1 MKRFKKVYIEI
12 TNVCN
17 LRCNFC
23 PITKRTPKF
32 MSLEDFSSVL
42 NKVKDFTDYIYLHL
56 KGEPLFHPDLGLFL
70 DLAYEYGL
78 KVNLTTNGT
87 LISKNKD
94 LLLNKPSLRQINI
107 SLHSI
112 EQNQWFNNQEEYI
125 YEILSFIDQAE
136 EDRVIIALRLWNL
149 TDRKEDNIIKNKFI
163 LEKLESHFG
172 LNYNLIDEFSKRRGI
187 KIRDRLYLNEDMEF
201 VWPDIDNDYYYEES
215 GFCYG
220 LRDQLGI
227 LVDGTVVPCCLDG
240 EGIINLGNIYN
251 EDLEMIL
258 DKEVSQKIFDG
269 FSNRKAYAELCKR
282 CTYKNKFDFKEEI

>member
-32 MSLEDFSSVL
+32 MSLEDFSLVL

-56 KGEPLFHPDLGLFL
+56 KGEPLYHPDLGLFL

-112 EQNQWFNNQEEYI
+112 EQNQRFNNQEEYI
-125 YEILSFIDQAE
+125 DEIISFIDQAKE
-136 EDRVIIALRLWNL
+136 ERVIVALRLWNL
-149 TDRKEDNIIKNKFI
+149 TDKIEENIIKNKFM

-172 LNYNLIDEFSKRRGI
+172 LDYNLIDEFSKRRGI

-201 VWPDIDNDYYYEES
+201 VWPDIDNDYYEES

-258 DKEVSQKIFDG
+258 DKEVSHKIFDG

-282 CTYKNKFDFKEEI
+282 CTYKNKFDYKEEI

>member
-112 EQNQWFNNQEEYI
+112 EQNQRFNNQEEYI
-125 YEILSFIDQAE
+125 DEIISFIDQAKE
-136 EDRVIIALRLWNL
+136 ERVIVALRLWNL
-149 TDRKEDNIIKNKFI
+149 TDKIEENIIKNKFM

-172 LNYNLIDEFSKRRGI
+172 LDYNLIDEFSKRRGI

-258 DKEVSQKIFDG
+258 DKEVSHKIFDG